1 MPVKIAIEGYRFV
14 LPALGLAI
22 LGFLLGW
29 IWIGTLGV
37 VFGVFFLWFFRDPER
52 HAPAT
57 TGSVV
62 APADGR
68 VVGIVRIDD
77 KVPASEEAKT
87 RVSIFMSPFDVH
99 INRMPV
105 KGVIEEVRYT
115 PGKFFAAYKDEA
127 VEQNEQNAIVIGEPS
142 GRKLEVV
149 QVAGFLARRVVCKA
163 RKGDNMERGERFGL
177 IMFGSRTDL
186 YLPLDAEIV
195 VKEGEKVKG
204 GETVIGRFV

>member
-1 MPVKIAIEGYRFV
+1 MPVKIALEGYRFV
-14 LPALGLAI
+14 FIALGVAVLGFVSGWILIGI
-22 LGFLLGW
+22 LGGVLG
-29 IWIGTLGV
+29 L
-37 VFGVFFLWFFRDPER
+37 FFVWFFRDPER
-52 HAPAT
+52 HAPQL

-62 APADGR
+62 APADGK
-68 VVGIVRIDD
+68 VVSIVRIE
-77 KVPASEEAKT
+77 KAPASEGAKT

-105 KGVIEEVRYT
+105 KGVVEEVRYT

-127 VEQNEQNAIVIGEPS
+127 VEQNEQNALLIGEPS
-142 GRKLEVV
+142 GRKLAVV

-163 RKGDNMERGERFGL
+163 RKGDNLERGERFGL

-195 VKEGEKVKG
+195 VKEGDKVKG
-204 GETVIGRFV
+204 GETVIGRLV